1 MRLGSSLLPNP
12 CTVVGGFSFDPL
24 DGVDAES
31 LRNAKGWIGARMA
44 GGAYGETADQ
54 AALSAQMDLDQVFLR
69 NRSFRK
75 LCDEWTQQ
83 VGAP

>member
-1 MRLGSSLLPNP
+1 
-12 CTVVGGFSFDPL
+12 
-24 DGVDAES
+24 
-31 LRNAKGWIGARMA
+31 MA